1 MIFDE
6 IDTGISGAV
15 ALQLSHI
22 LINMSEEHQIICIT
36 HSPQVASA
44 EGKHFNIYKT
54 DTSKRTITHVRT
66 LSDDER
72 VTELAKMLS
81 TDPPSTAAIANA
93 KELLKVV

>member
-22 LINMSEEHQIICIT
+22 LIGMSEEHQIICIT

-44 EGKHFNIYKT
+44 EGE
-54 DTSKRTITHVRT
+54 
-66 LSDDER
+66 ER
-72 VTELAKMLS
+72 VTELGKMLS

-93 KELLKVV
+93 KELLKVG